1 MTEPNSAVKAAPRP
15 GVLLNIVVSF
25 VLFLLFGQVFGLVAA
40 VMGFDITV
48 RNSLPYRIC
57 DQREGRTLY
66 EFVQSV
72 LMPFQPVKEIEAGS
86 PGRAYALGVAPG
98 SACGFKGSISS
109 ASVQGGAPGAGT
121 RNASSG
127 LPK

>member
-1 MTEPNSAVKAAPRP
+1 VVEEHGAVKASRRP
-15 GVLLNIVVSF
+15 GMLANIVVSF
-25 VLFLLFGQVFGLVAA
+25 VLFLVFGQVFGLVAA

-72 LMPFQPVKEIEAGS
+72 LMPFQPIKEIEPGG
-86 PGRAYALGVAPG
+86 PGREYSLGLVSG
-98 SACGFKGSISS
+98 SACGFSGTVSS
-109 ASVQGGAPGAGT
+109 KNVQVGMPGAG
-121 RNASSG
+121 SSM
-127 LPK
+127 PK

>member
-1 MTEPNSAVKAAPRP
+1 MTEPNGAVKSSRRT
-15 GVLLNIVVSF
+15 GVLLNLVVSF

-66 EFVQSV
+66 EFVQSI
-72 LMPFQPVKEIEAGS
+72 LMPFQPIKEIEPGS
-86 PGRAYALGVAPG
+86 PGRAYASGVTPG
-98 SACGFKGSISS
+98 SVCGFTGSISS
-109 ASVQGGAPGAGT
+109 GNARGGSTG
-121 RNASSG
+121 
-127 LPK
+127 PK

>member
-1 MTEPNSAVKAAPRP
+1 MSEPNDAVKASRRP
-15 GVLLNIVVSF
+15 GLLLNIVVSF

-57 DQREGRTLY
+57 DQREGRTLF

-72 LMPFQPVKEIEAGS
+72 LMPFQPIKEIEPGS
-86 PGRAYALGVAPG
+86 PGRAYSLGVVPG
-98 SACGFKGSISS
+98 SACGFKGSIS
-109 ASVQGGAPGAGT
+109 GANERGST
-121 RNASSG
+121 ER
-127 LPK
+127 K

>member
-1 MTEPNSAVKAAPRP
+1 MTEPNGAVKASRRP
-15 GVLLNIVVSF
+15 GLLLNIVVSF

-72 LMPFQPVKEIEAGS
+72 LMPFQPIKEIEPGS
-86 PGRAYALGVAPG
+86 PGRTYALGVDPG
-98 SACGFKGSISS
+98 SMCGFRGSISG
-109 ASVQGGAPGAGT
+109 ANVRGGST
-121 RNASSG
+121 Q
-127 LPK
+127 PK

>member
-1 MTEPNSAVKAAPRP
+1 MTEPNAAAKAARRP
-15 GVLLNIVVSF
+15 GLLKNLVVSF

-57 DQREGRTLY
+57 DQREGRTLF

-72 LMPFQPVKEIEAGS
+72 LMPFQPVQEIEPGS
-86 PGRAYALGVAPG
+86 PGRAYALGVSPG
-98 SACGFKGSISS
+98 SACGFRGSISS
-109 ASVQGGAPGAGT
+109 ANERGSTQ
-121 RNASSG
+121 
-127 LPK
+127 PK

>member
-1 MTEPNSAVKAAPRP
+1 MTEPSGAVKSSRRT
-15 GVLLNIVVSF
+15 GVLLNLVVSF
-25 VLFLLFGQVFGLVAA
+25 VLFLIFGQVFGLVAA

-72 LMPFQPVKEIEAGS
+72 LMPFQPIKDIEPGS
-86 PGRAYALGVAPG
+86 PGRAYALGLAPG
-98 SACGFKGSISS
+98 SACGFRGSISS
-109 ASVQGGAPGAGT
+109 ANVGGEST
-121 RNASSG
+121 ER
-127 LPK
+127 K

>member
-1 MTEPNSAVKAAPRP
+1 MTEPNGAVKASRRP
-15 GVLLNIVVSF
+15 GLLLNIVVSF

-57 DQREGRTLY
+57 DQREGRTLF

-86 PGRAYALGVAPG
+86 PGREYSLGVVPG
-98 SACGFKGSISS
+98 STCGFKGSISS
-109 ASVQGGAPGAGT
+109 ANVQGGVPGVGAPNG
-121 RNASSG
+121 SSG

>member
-1 MTEPNSAVKAAPRP
+1 MTEPSGAVKASRRP
-15 GVLLNIVVSF
+15 GMLKNLVVSF
-25 VLFLLFGQVFGLVAA
+25 VLFLIFGQVFGLVAA

-72 LMPFQPVKEIEAGS
+72 LMPFQPVKEIEPGS
-86 PGRAYALGVAPG
+86 PARAYALGVVPG
-98 SACGFKGSISS
+98 AACGFRGSISS
-109 ASVQGGAPGAGT
+109 ANGAGGSNE
-121 RNASSG
+121 R
-127 LPK
+127 K

>member
-1 MTEPNSAVKAAPRP
+1 MTEPNGAVKAARRPRL
-15 GVLLNIVVSF
+15 LLNVVVSF
-25 VLFLLFGQVFGLVAA
+25 LLFLLFGQVFGLVAA

-57 DQREGRTLY
+57 DQREGRTLF

-72 LMPFQPVKEIEAGS
+72 LMPFQPIKEIEPGS

-98 SACGFKGSISS
+98 SACGFRGSISS
-109 ASVQGGAPGAGT
+109 ANVGGG
-121 RNASSG
+121 SSE
-127 LPK
+127 PK

>member
-1 MTEPNSAVKAAPRP
+1 MTEANSAVKASRRA
-15 GVLLNIVVSF
+15 GLLLNLVVSF
-25 VLFLLFGQVFGLVAA
+25 FLFLLFGQVCGLVAA

-57 DQREGRTLY
+57 DQREGRTLF

-72 LMPFQPVKEIEAGS
+72 LMPFQPVKEIEPGS
-86 PGRAYALGVAPG
+86 PGRAYALGVVPG
-98 SACGFKGSISS
+98 SACGFKGSISG
-109 ASVQGGAPGAGT
+109 ANVQGEGSGAGT
-121 RNASSG
+121 SSGSSG

>member
-1 MTEPNSAVKAAPRP
+1 MTQPNGAVKASRRT
-15 GVLLNIVVSF
+15 GVLLNLVVSF
-25 VLFLLFGQVFGLVAA
+25 VLFLIFGQVFGLVAA

-72 LMPFQPVKEIEAGS
+72 LMPFQPVKEIEPGS
-86 PGRAYALGVAPG
+86 PGRAYALGVVPG

-109 ASVQGGAPGAGT
+109 ANAGGEST
-121 RNASSG
+121 ER
-127 LPK
+127 K

>member
-1 MTEPNSAVKAAPRP
+1 MTEPSGAVKASRRT
-15 GVLLNIVVSF
+15 GVVLNLVVSF
-25 VLFLLFGQVFGLVAA
+25 VLFLIFGQVFGLVAA

-72 LMPFQPVKEIEAGS
+72 LMPFQPIKEIEPGS
-86 PGRAYALGVAPG
+86 PGRAYASGVDPG
-98 SACGFKGSISS
+98 SMCGFRGSISS
-109 ASVQGGAPGAGT
+109 ANVRGGSAE
-121 RNASSG
+121 
-127 LPK
+127 PK

>member
-1 MTEPNSAVKAAPRP
+1 MTEPNGAVKTSRRS
-15 GVLLNIVVSF
+15 GLLLNIVVSF

-57 DQREGRTLY
+57 DQREGRTLF

-72 LMPFQPVKEIEAGS
+72 LMPFQPVQEIEPGS
-86 PGRAYALGVAPG
+86 PGRAYSSGVVLG

-109 ASVQGGAPGAGT
+109 ANERGSTQ
-121 RNASSG
+121 
-127 LPK
+127 PK

>member
-1 MTEPNSAVKAAPRP
+1 MTEPSGAVKASRRT
-15 GVLLNIVVSF
+15 GVVLNLVVSF
-25 VLFLLFGQVFGLVAA
+25 VLFLIFGQVFGLVAA

-72 LMPFQPVKEIEAGS
+72 LMPFQPIKDIEPGS
-86 PGRAYALGVAPG
+86 PGRAYALGLAPG
-98 SACGFKGSISS
+98 SACGFRGSISS
-109 ASVQGGAPGAGT
+109 ANVRGGST
-121 RNASSG
+121 E
-127 LPK
+127 PK

>member
-1 MTEPNSAVKAAPRP
+1 MTEPSGVLKALRRP
-15 GVLLNIVVSF
+15 GFLLNLVVSF
-25 VLFLLFGQVFGLVAA
+25 VLFLIFGQVFGLVAA

-66 EFVQSV
+66 EFAQSI
-72 LMPFQPVKEIEAGS
+72 LMPFQPIKEIEPGS
-86 PGRAYALGVAPG
+86 PGRAYALGVVPG

-109 ASVQGGAPGAGT
+109 GNAGGGST
-121 RNASSG
+121 E
-127 LPK
+127 PK

>member
-1 MTEPNSAVKAAPRP
+1 MTEPNGAAKASRRPR
-15 GVLLNIVVSF
+15 VLLNLVVSF
-25 VLFLLFGQVFGLVAA
+25 LLFLLFGQVFGLVAA

-72 LMPFQPVKEIEAGS
+72 LMPFQPVKEIEPGS
-86 PGRAYALGVAPG
+86 PGREYALGAIPG
-98 SACGFKGSISS
+98 SVCGFRGSISG
-109 ASVQGGAPGAGT
+109 ANVQGGST
-121 RNASSG
+121 ER
-127 LPK
+127 K

>member
-1 MTEPNSAVKAAPRP
+1 MTEPNGAVKASRRP
-15 GVLLNIVVSF
+15 GLLLNIVVSF

-57 DQREGRTLY
+57 DQREGRTLF

-72 LMPFQPVKEIEAGS
+72 LMPFQPIKDIEPGS
-86 PGRAYALGVAPG
+86 PGRAYALGVVPG
-98 SACGFKGSISS
+98 SACGFRGSISS
-109 ASVQGGAPGAGT
+109 ANVGGGST
-121 RNASSG
+121 E
-127 LPK
+127 PK